1 MSSYFIKLNTVSRCV
16 PFLKNIIPI
25 LEFNLVYGQNYVAII
40 DPEILEDDEKI
51 YGLIKKFDIDKKKK
65 VSIFKV
71 TPNSCYNWHTDGI
84 RCAAINMLLIG
95 YDSMTLMGRRDGVFF
110 RNIERVPYEPNRYV
124 MINTSVSHSVYNFA
138 EDRYLL
144 SLGIPMEFSYQE
156 VANYIKENEL

>member
-1 MSSYFIKLNTVSRCV
+1 MDEYFVKLNTVSKCV
-16 PFLKNIIPI
+16 PALKSLIPM
-25 LEFNLVYGQNYVAII
+25 LEYKLVYGQNNAANLNEEV
-40 DPEILEDDEKI
+40 LKNDEKI
-51 YGLIKKFDIDKKKK
+51 YGLIKRFNVDKESKI
-65 VSIFKV
+65 SIFKV

-95 YDSMTLMGRRDGVFF
+95 YNSMALMGQKDVIFF
-110 RNIERVPYEPNRYV
+110 RNVEQVPYEPNRYV